1 MSAANTIEIGYIAIR
16 AAIDRCNAVF
26 GIKNGR
32 GYSQHNPKIPAM
44 TLKIWRIGSGL
55 TAGSNAFVHMSQKIL
70 GQKKPCI
77 AAAIWSVGR
86 KICQQSANLVSVK
99 IAQLSTYR

>member
-1 MSAANTIEIGYIAIR
+1 MSAASTIEIGYIVNLAV
-16 AAIDRCNAVF
+16 IDRCNAVF

-44 TLKIWRIGSGL
+44 ALKIWRIGSGL

-77 AAAIWSVGR
+77 AAAIWSAR
-86 KICQQSANLVSVK
+86 CKICQSLEFTKV
-99 IAQLSTYR
+99 AQQSTYR